1 MGRER
6 QQGLSRENPTKLGGY
21 VMRVDREN
29 ARRHTEHATLTAPT
43 MIKTRAGDVEA
54 VEIGNP
60 SGLALIF
67 LPHGLGDWSSLLD
80 IAADLAML
88 MPDMRLIA
96 LSRPGC
102 GGTQC
107 LEPGVPDP
115 LFFEAS
121 VVLPALMDA
130 LGISSANFV
139 GHADG
144 ASVALIF
151 GGLFPER
158 VLGVVGLAAYGF
170 GDEYLRTTLEAISAP
185 ADAPEPLSKL
195 ISGSHEP
202 DILFRRWREN
212 RLSEC
217 ERRWNAIKFF
227 EGISVPVTLIQ
238 GARDEFISLDQ
249 AGAIAARIRGDVCWI
264 TLRNAGHFVHL
275 ENPEQVITLVQ
286 RQLQHSRGRKPP
298 LQSAIDP
305 ATRRQRREAKG
316 TKKIP
321 CPLPIQPQLTGSDG
335 KPGCLLVA

>member
-1 MGRER
+1 MR
-6 QQGLSRENPTKLGGY
+6 Q
-21 VMRVDREN
+21 DRAN
-29 ARRHTEHATLTAPT
+29 ARRHTEYETLTAPR

-60 SGLALIF
+60 SGQALIF
-67 LPHGLGDWSSLLD
+67 LPHGLGDWSALLD
-80 IAADLAML
+80 IAVDLAML
-88 MPDMRLIA
+88 MPDLRLIA

-107 LEPGVPDP
+107 LEPSVSDP

-130 LGISSANFV
+130 LDISSADFV

-144 ASVALIF
+144 ASVALILA
-151 GGLFPER
+151 GLFPER
-158 VLGVVGLAAYGF
+158 VLGVVGLAAYCF
-170 GDEYLRTTLEAISAP
+170 GDQYLCATLEAISALG
-185 ADAPEPLSKL
+185 DAPESLSNL
-195 ISGSHEP
+195 VSGSHEP
-202 DILFRRWREN
+202 DIFFRRWREI

-217 ERRWNAIKFF
+217 QRRWNATKFF

-249 AGAIAARIRGDVCWI
+249 AAAIAARIRGDVCWV

-275 ENPEQVITLVQ
+275 ENPEQVITLV
-286 RQLQHSRGRKPP
+286 RHQLDQSRGRKPAM
-298 LQSAIDP
+298 QSAIDP
-305 ATRRQRREAKG
+305 ATRRKAKG

-321 CPLPIQPQLTGSDG
+321 CLLPIQPQLTGADD
-335 KPGCLLVA
+335 KPACLLVA